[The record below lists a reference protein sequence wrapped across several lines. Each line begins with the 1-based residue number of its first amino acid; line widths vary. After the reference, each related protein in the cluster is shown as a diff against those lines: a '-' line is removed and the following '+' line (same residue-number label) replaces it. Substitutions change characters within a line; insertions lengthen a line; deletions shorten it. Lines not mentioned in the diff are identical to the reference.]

1 LYSGTPGRSVPRIHR
16 AEASTVTV
24 PGEEGAMTVSREF
37 TASAQEPTVV
47 SGRPDAYQNLGFRI
61 LV

>member
-1 LYSGTPGRSVPRIHR
+1 
-16 AEASTVTV
+16 
-24 PGEEGAMTVSREF
+24 MTVSREF

-47 SGRPDAYQNLGFRI
+47 SGRPDAYQSLGFRI